1 MIREHL
7 FHRSPTAD
15 PDFRWRGGEVSR
27 VEAFSDGIFAITVT
41 LLIVSTA
48 SIERFYDVWI
58 LVRDLPAFLLSF
70 AFLMYAWFEHHRFFR
85 RYGLQDG
92 LTLLINTMF
101 LFLIMILAYPLKL
114 LTTFLWYLILGIPSN
129 QLFSTPPDVVLNIT
143 EFMQRTYMMYF
154 YSAAV
159 VGVFGCLLF
168 MHLNALW
175 KKQQLELDELELVMT
190 QKSYFHH
197 LATVTIAVIS
207 MLVLW
212 LTKLPGWSG
221 VVYFMM
227 PLAHFLTGL
236 YFEFKMNRIKATATE
251 PQNNQ

>member
-7 FHRSPTAD
+7 FHSPPTSD

-27 VEAFSDGIFAITVT
+27 LEAFSDGIFAITVT

-48 SIERFYDVWI
+48 SIERFYDVWM

-92 LTLLINTMF
+92 LTQLINTVF

-114 LTTFLWYLILGIPSN
+114 LTTFLWYLILGIPSSE
-129 QLFSTPPDVVLNIT
+129 LFVMPAESGLNIT

-154 YSAAV
+154 YCVAV
-159 VGVFGCLLF
+159 VGVFGCLLL
-168 MHLNALW
+168 MHLNALF
-175 KKQQLELDELELVMT
+175 KQQQLELDDLERLIT
-190 QKSYFHH
+190 KKSLSHH
-197 LATVTIAVIS
+197 LVTTAIALSSLI
-207 MLVLW
+207 VL
-212 LTKLPGWSG
+212 LMSNNPGWSG
-221 VVYFMM
+221 VVFFLM
-227 PLAHFLTGL
+227 PPAHFFTGF
-236 YFEFKMNRIKATATE
+236 YFSYQTAGLKATETV
-251 PQNNQ
+251 PDNHS